1 MSENKEQ
8 EPKEESTEDKVK
20 DAAKD
25 TANAVKDG
33 ASLAKNIASQNY
45 IGVVKDALNL
55 LKNKNLIAIKK
66 NLLHMR
72 FQISYV
78 MVLLTLLQICPYPV
92 ILLKN
97 IFIIFYSSVSS
108 LILAFSL
115 T

>member
-55 LKNKNLIAIKK
+55 LKNKKVRRRILISLFMPI
-66 NLLHMR
+66 
-72 FQISYV
+72 II
-78 MVLLTLLQICPYPV
+78 T
-92 ILLKN
+92 
-97 IFIIFYSSVSS
+97 IFLATSLFTIFNKLGDVVGNVAQKY
-108 LILAFSL
+108 
-115 T
+115 